1 MGQLSVNGE
10 EIEQQIQRT
19 DERIQSLAQQL
30 ISLGAEPALDSDSP
44 APYLSWVQT
53 ARAIEK
59 QQLNLVQEKADLQRQ
74 AKEVERQAKEVAV
87 KKAGALKLPFLVAV
101 SCFLI
106 GVFTAMLTLRIC
118 VQPARPF

>member
-74 AKEVERQAKEVAV
+74 AKEVAV